1 MSGRK
6 ILFVSGFSRDAR
18 AKDLAYEFERY
29 GRLVRCDIPST
40 RGGGGART
48 RLEDDGEH
56 DMLSPQHSMPI
67 RLFLSQSPPRSETN
81 FYCESRRRRFIPPS
95 LLLAPILFFAF
106 QDELVGPRSTLAA
119 LLSTCVEDDPRFRLV
134 TTPESDQVP
143 DPGFDLF
150 HSYAFIE
157 FRSER
162 DAEDAYHS
170 MHGQVID
177 RHRISVQWA
186 RRPPS
191 AIWRHDA
198 PRSRGG
204 RDRDRDRD
212 RERDRDR
219 SRSRSR
225 SPRRDRERD
234 RDRRRRSRTRSRSP
248 DRRDRD
254 RDEDREERGREDRED
269 RDEDRRRRSL
279 SREPNGVSSSPD
291 KDVESKKELDP
302 VAEEDK

>member
-40 RGGGGART
+40 RGGGGA
-48 RLEDDGEH
+48 
-56 DMLSPQHSMPI
+56 
-67 RLFLSQSPPRSETN
+67 
-81 FYCESRRRRFIPPS
+81 
-95 LLLAPILFFAF
+95 
-106 QDELVGPRSTLAA
+106 
-119 LLSTCVEDDPRFRLV
+119 
-134 TTPESDQVP
+134 
-143 DPGFDLF
+143 
-150 HSYAFIE
+150 SYAFVE

-170 MHGQVID
+170 MHGQTID

-191 AIWRHDA
+191 ALWRHDA

-204 RDRDRDRD
+204 RDRDRE
-212 RERDRDR
+212 RERDR

-225 SPRRDRERD
+225 SPRRSDRD
-234 RDRRRRSRTRSRSP
+234 RDSRRRSRSRSRSR
-248 DRRDRD
+248 DRRD
-254 RDEDREERGREDRED
+254 RDEDREERGGREDRED
-269 RDEDRRRRSL
+269 RDDREDRRRRSL
-279 SREPNGVSSSPD
+279 SHEPNGVTLAD
-291 KDVESKKELDP
+291 KDAGFKKELEP
-302 VAEEDK
+302 VAEDDK

>member
-40 RGGGGART
+40 RGGGGA
-48 RLEDDGEH
+48 
-56 DMLSPQHSMPI
+56 
-67 RLFLSQSPPRSETN
+67 
-81 FYCESRRRRFIPPS
+81 
-95 LLLAPILFFAF
+95 
-106 QDELVGPRSTLAA
+106 
-119 LLSTCVEDDPRFRLV
+119 
-134 TTPESDQVP
+134 
-143 DPGFDLF
+143 
-150 HSYAFIE
+150 SYAFIE

-204 RDRDRDRD
+204 RDRDRDRERD
-212 RERDRDR
+212 RDRDR

-291 KDVESKKELDP
+291 KDVEPKKELDP

>member
-40 RGGGGART
+40 RGGGGA
-48 RLEDDGEH
+48 
-56 DMLSPQHSMPI
+56 
-67 RLFLSQSPPRSETN
+67 
-81 FYCESRRRRFIPPS
+81 
-95 LLLAPILFFAF
+95 
-106 QDELVGPRSTLAA
+106 
-119 LLSTCVEDDPRFRLV
+119 
-134 TTPESDQVP
+134 
-143 DPGFDLF
+143 
-150 HSYAFIE
+150 SYAFVE
-157 FRSER
+157 FRNDR

-170 MHGQVID
+170 MHGQMID

-191 AIWRHDA
+191 ALWRHDA

-204 RDRDRDRD
+204 RDRRDDRDRD
-212 RERDRDR
+212 RDRDRRDRDR

-225 SPRRDRERD
+225 SPRRDD
-234 RDRRRRSRTRSRSP
+234 RDKDKDRDSRRRSRTRSRSR

-254 RDEDREERGREDRED
+254 RDEDRDEPRSREDRED
-269 RDEDRRRRSL
+269 VDEREDRRRRSL
-279 SREPNGVSSSPD
+279 SREPNGVAPAEKEPEND
-291 KDVESKKELDP
+291 KKDLDP

>member
-40 RGGGGART
+40 RGGGGA
-48 RLEDDGEH
+48 
-56 DMLSPQHSMPI
+56 
-67 RLFLSQSPPRSETN
+67 
-81 FYCESRRRRFIPPS
+81 
-95 LLLAPILFFAF
+95 
-106 QDELVGPRSTLAA
+106 
-119 LLSTCVEDDPRFRLV
+119 
-134 TTPESDQVP
+134 
-143 DPGFDLF
+143 
-150 HSYAFIE
+150 SYAFIE
-157 FRSER
+157 FRNDR

-170 MHGQVID
+170 MHGQMID

-191 AIWRHDA
+191 ALWRHDA

-204 RDRDRDRD
+204 RDRRDDRDRD
-212 RERDRDR
+212 RRDRDR

-225 SPRRDRERD
+225 SPRRDDKDKEKDRES
-234 RDRRRRSRTRSRSP
+234 RRRSRTRSRSR

-254 RDEDREERGREDRED
+254 RDEERDEPRTRED
-269 RDEDRRRRSL
+269 RDDVDEREDRRRRSV
-279 SREPNGVSSSPD
+279 SHEPNGVPPAEKEPESI
-291 KDVESKKELDP
+291 KVESIKKESEP
-302 VAEEDK
+302 VVEEDK

>member
-40 RGGGGART
+40 RGGGGA
-48 RLEDDGEH
+48 
-56 DMLSPQHSMPI
+56 
-67 RLFLSQSPPRSETN
+67 
-81 FYCESRRRRFIPPS
+81 
-95 LLLAPILFFAF
+95 
-106 QDELVGPRSTLAA
+106 
-119 LLSTCVEDDPRFRLV
+119 
-134 TTPESDQVP
+134 
-143 DPGFDLF
+143 
-150 HSYAFIE
+150 SYAFVE
-157 FRSER
+157 FRNDR

-170 MHGQVID
+170 MHGQMID

-191 AIWRHDA
+191 ALWRHDA

-204 RDRDRDRD
+204 RDRRDDRDRD
-212 RERDRDR
+212 RRDRDR

-225 SPRRDRERD
+225 SPRRDDKDKD
-234 RDRRRRSRTRSRSP
+234 RDSRRRSRTRSRSR

-254 RDEDREERGREDRED
+254 RDEERDEPRVRED
-269 RDEDRRRRSL
+269 RDDVDEREDRRRRSL
-279 SREPNGVSSSPD
+279 SREPNGVPAE
-291 KDVESKKELDP
+291 KEPESTKKEELDP

>member
-6 ILFVSGFSRDAR
+6 ILFVSGFSQDAR

-40 RGGGGART
+40 RGGRGART
-48 RLEDDGEH
+48 IKSLRLDVNADV
-56 DMLSPQHSMPI
+56 DADADASSPNGPVALFERRHSI
-67 RLFLSQSPPRSETN
+67 RKVF
-81 FYCESRRRRFIPPS
+81 
-95 LLLAPILFFAF
+95 
-106 QDELVGPRSTLAA
+106 
-119 LLSTCVEDDPRFRLV
+119 RFRLIFLR
-134 TTPESDQVP
+134 TPFHDRRFDSF
-143 DPGFDLF
+143 DPGRACDVC
-150 HSYAFIE
+150 YAFVE
-157 FRSER
+157 FRSDR

-170 MHGQVID
+170 MHGQMID

-191 AIWRHDA
+191 ALWRHDA

-204 RDRDRDRD
+204 RDRRDDRDRD
-212 RERDRDR
+212 RRDRDR

-225 SPRRDRERD
+225 SPRRDDKDKDKERD
-234 RDRRRRSRTRSRSP
+234 RRHSRTRSRSR

-254 RDEDREERGREDRED
+254 RDEERDEPRTRED
-269 RDEDRRRRSL
+269 RDDVDEREDRRRRSI
-279 SREPNGVSSSPD
+279 SREPNGVPPAD
-291 KDVESKKELDP
+291 KDDSENTKKDHEP

>member
-1 MSGRK
+1 MAS
-6 ILFVSGFSRDAR
+6 SGFSRDTR

-48 RLEDDGEH
+48 RLEDDPC
-56 DMLSPQHSMPI
+56 DIPAFNVDSPQWPFGTRFECFPAQLDLDCDSFDSLRRIPCEAWFELTALKTKA
-67 RLFLSQSPPRSETN
+67 RAEGDTPSPP
-81 FYCESRRRRFIPPS
+81 
-95 LLLAPILFFAF
+95 
-106 QDELVGPRSTLAA
+106 
-119 LLSTCVEDDPRFRLV
+119 
-134 TTPESDQVP
+134 
-143 DPGFDLF
+143 
-150 HSYAFIE
+150 YAFVE
-157 FRSER
+157 FRNDR

-170 MHGQVID
+170 MHGQMVD

-191 AIWRHDA
+191 ALWRHDA

-212 RERDRDR
+212 RDRSR

-225 SPRRDRERD
+225 SPRRSGRD
-234 RDRRRRSRTRSRSP
+234 RDSRRKSRSRSRSR

-254 RDEDREERGREDRED
+254 RDRDDEREDRRTRED
-269 RDEDRRRRSL
+269 RDEADDREDRRRRSV
-279 SREPNGVSSSPD
+279 SREPNGVVAAEKEPEATK
-291 KDVESKKELDP
+291 KDVDP
-302 VAEEDK
+302 AAEEEK